1 MEAKNILDAMLE
13 NYVRCSSYEDV
24 GNVVDVETTTLG
36 ERVTTGK
43 FNTAFIRPNLL
54 TFNLESENQFG
65 YHRFLLQ
72 SDGESIRAMNSRIS
86 TDGEQK
92 LVTQAYPSVPEA
104 LYTKAG
110 STLGITSLTFG
121 LLNVINMLYDIRN
134 AENIERL
141 DDEVLDGI
149 SCYRLAAL
157 INPFVRYESDAWIAT
172 DTFHLVRYEL
182 RTVLTEEFRESIKD
196 LAKTVLQAEGITDD
210 GVEAIGRTQTTHYE
224 RVVFNNSITIDRIVD
239 NHF

>member
-13 NYVRCSSYEDV
+13 NYVSCSSYEDV
-24 GNVVDVETTTLG
+24 GRVVDVEKTTIG
-36 ERVTTGK
+36 EKVTTGK
-43 FNTAFIRPNLL
+43 FNTTFIRPSLL

-65 YHRFLLQ
+65 SHRFRLQ
-72 SDGESIRAMNSRIS
+72 SDGESIRAMDSRIS

-92 LVTQAYPSVPEA
+92 LVTQAYPSLPEA

-110 STLGITSLTFG
+110 STLGTTSLTFG

-157 INPFVRYESDAWIAT
+157 INSLVRYESDAWIAT
-172 DTFHLVRYEL
+172 DTFHLVRFEL
-182 RTVLTEEFRESIKD
+182 RTVLTEEFRGSIKA

-210 GVEAIGRTQTTHYE
+210 GVEAIGQTQTTHYE
-224 RVVFNNSITIDRIVD
+224 RVVFNNSITIDKIVD
-239 NHF
+239 NQF